1 MLNDFGERGSYDEI
15 VIRNGILYGKLND
28 GIYHPYDESGNRI
41 LPEAHSVDLPYNGY
55 HIVRVYDNSPFRYT
69 RYTFA
74 DEAFNLLSDKQ
85 YRALSMFSSN
95 GYAVGTTDYETW
107 EVIDSTGKVHY
118 TFGKIAD
125 STNITISYTNGY
137 LACGGYLIFTSAY
150 YGVVDLSTGQFTEYA
165 NVIAVDGTSCV
176 KVAAESGLWG
186 LYEKDELLYPCV
198 YDSISFDEETRQ
210 FTLTRG
216 GEVSYYT
223 PQ

>member
-1 MLNDFGERGSYDEI
+1 MFQKETVLRKLQRVLSEKSNRLFDNQVHFYNAIFGMTNPERFPDALISQMQTPAQELSKQARQDI
-15 VIRNGILYGKLND
+15 D
-28 GIYHPYDESGNRI
+28 
-41 LPEAHSVDLPYNGY
+41 
-55 HIVRVYDNSPFRYT
+55 
-69 RYTFA
+69 TFA

-107 EVIDSTGKVHY
+107 EVIDGTGTVQY

-125 STNITISYTNGY
+125 SSNITISYTNGY
-137 LACGGYLIFTSAY
+137 LACGGYLIGMTSKY

>member
-1 MLNDFGERGSYDEI
+1 M
-15 VIRNGILYGKLND
+15 
-28 GIYHPYDESGNRI
+28 
-41 LPEAHSVDLPYNGY
+41 
-55 HIVRVYDNSPFRYT
+55 
-69 RYTFA
+69 
-74 DEAFNLLSDKQ
+74 
-85 YRALSMFSSN
+85 
-95 GYAVGTTDYETW
+95 
-107 EVIDSTGKVHY
+107 
-118 TFGKIAD
+118 
-125 STNITISYTNGY
+125 SYTNGY
-137 LACGGYLIFTSAY
+137 LACGGYLIGMTSKY
-150 YGVVDLSTGQFTEYA
+150 YGVVELSTGQFTEYA